1 MAKTTAEWS
10 GVIVVGSFELDCRLF
25 GATGR
30 AKPLPL
36 KMVHIDCKTVLEE
49 KAAEPEAAEP
59 IEEEKKPEPEAAAPI
74 EAREQIFCPKCQ
86 KALKSDEIGR
96 GIETAVGTIL
106 LLEAELK
113 SLEFEPAK
121 RVTAELIAADDPTL
135 TATGFG
141 RRLYV
146 MPKPAA
152 VRAWDQVF
160 HVLKESQRVGFIN
173 PIVIKRKANVGILR
187 PLVVPAVVF
196 GEERAILVLDMLND
210 TDCLKD
216 PASVPD
222 YPRTLPPVNVAEL
235 AKPIAD
241 AQAATDGLNPER
253 CVNPKRIQIKRV
265 LRQAMER
272 SLRK

>member
-1 MAKTTAEWS
+1 MAKTTAEWT
-10 GVIVVGSFELDCRLF
+10 GVFVVGSFELDCRLF

-49 KAAEPEAAEP
+49 EAAEP
-59 IEEEKKPEPEAAAPI
+59 IEEEEKPKLEAAAPI
-74 EAREQIFCPKCQ
+74 ETREQIFCSKCQ
-86 KALKSDEIGR
+86 IPLRADQIGR
-96 GIETAVGTIL
+96 GIETEVGTIL
-106 LLEAELK
+106 LLETELN
-113 SLEFEPAK
+113 SLEFQPAK

-152 VRAWDQVF
+152 IKTWNQIF
-160 HVLKESQRVGFIN
+160 HVLKESQRVGFLN

-196 GEERAILVLDMLND
+196 GEERAILVLDILND

-222 YPRTLPPVNVAEL
+222 YPRILPPINVAEL

-241 AQAATDGLNPER
+241 AQAATGRLDPER
-253 CVNPKRIQIKRV
+253 CVNPKRIQIKEV
-265 LRQAMER
+265 LTQAMKR
-272 SLRK
+272 SIRR